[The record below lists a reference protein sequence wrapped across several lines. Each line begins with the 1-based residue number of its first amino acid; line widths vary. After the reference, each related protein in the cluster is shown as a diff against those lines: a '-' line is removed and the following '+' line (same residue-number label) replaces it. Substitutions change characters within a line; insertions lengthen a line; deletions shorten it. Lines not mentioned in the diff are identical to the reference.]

1 MLNKV
6 EIKVTPELLAH
17 TPVNDEYLFRE
28 LARKMV
34 TEMPADEL
42 NKLMKFTKTDPR
54 TSEVRA
60 KINDYR
66 TDEHERHRLMMLER
80 QQVILYEA
88 EVSL

>member
-1 MLNKV
+1 MINKV
-6 EIKVTPELLAH
+6 ELKVTPELLAN
-17 TPVNDEYLFRE
+17 TAVNDEYLFRE
-28 LARKMV
+28 LAHKMV
-34 TEMPADEL
+34 TEMPAYEL
-42 NKLMKFTKTDPR
+42 NKLMKFTKTDPN

-66 TDEHERHRLMMLER
+66 TPDHERHRLMMLER